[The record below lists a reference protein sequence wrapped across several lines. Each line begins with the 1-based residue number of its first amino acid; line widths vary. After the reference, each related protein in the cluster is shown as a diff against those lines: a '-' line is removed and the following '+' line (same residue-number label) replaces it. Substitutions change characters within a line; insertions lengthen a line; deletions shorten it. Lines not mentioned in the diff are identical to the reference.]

1 MGQRNASLARWQD
14 TLTHAVEQ
22 GVQQGVQR
30 ADPDLAEVVQLA
42 QQVLVTERRPG
53 GLLDPSKPSTFK
65 VADLKK
71 PLRAYLY
78 VRRNPTVLY
87 AAPIGILALAFLLG
101 RASKTSA
108 KEHA

>member
-1 MGQRNASLARWQD
+1 VAQRNTSLVRWQD
-14 TLTHAVEQ
+14 TLRHAVEQ
-22 GVQQGVQR
+22 GVQQ

-42 QQVLVTERRPG
+42 QEVIVTERKPG

-71 PLRAYLY
+71 PLKGYLFL
-78 VRRNPTVLY
+78 RRNPVVLY

-101 RASKTSA
+101 RASKPST
-108 KEHA
+108 KERA